1 MDTMKAKTRK
11 PLGQF
16 LNDNSSVIAVLLLI
30 LLGTAAYG
38 TTFLNYKKNLI
49 NVLHL
54 SLIHISPQGDIVKNK
69 TEITYY

>member
-38 TTFLNYKKNLI
+38 TRFLN
-49 NVLHL
+49 
-54 SLIHISPQGDIVKNK
+54 
-69 TEITYY
+69 